1 MIIALDAMS
10 GDHGVAVTVPAARRA
25 LDREPDLRLTL
36 VGRPDV
42 LCPSLE
48 AHGLADNPRVSVQE
62 ASEIV
67 GMDEEPARALRGKK
81 DSSMRVAIDL
91 VRAGEAQACVSAGNT
106 GALMATARFV
116 LKMLP
121 GVDRPAIVSAIPSRR
136 GHTHML
142 DLGANAECTPEQL
155 YQFAVMGSVLVR
167 AVGEVEQPRIGLL
180 NIGSEDI
187 KGTSAIKAAAGLIG
201 ASDLSYAGY
210 VEGNDIFLGDVD
222 VVVCDG
228 FSGNVAL
235 KSAEGIA
242 RLIADFL
249 GEEYRRT
256 PLTRLAALMSA
267 GVLSRFRR
275 RVDPSAH
282 NGASLL
288 GLNGIVVKSHGS
300 ADVAAFANAVHIA
313 ALECR
318 KGMTDRIRKG
328 VAAHLVSPAA

>member
-180 NIGSEDI
+180 NIGSEDL

-318 KGMTDRIRKG
+318 KGMTDRIRQG